1 MPKWIVDKHFN
12 SHMSSLQITAMKC
25 TEVDKEGG
33 VLAAT
38 VTCRLVTDG
47 ATEVVLHVRVDKLAN
62 FISASQHHR
71 IARRLEAALLV
82 TLQGGP
88 PPPQMPPPPP
98 QQQLPQPQD
107 PEQQETQIEQQ
118 QQQEQPQQ
126 QEEQPQSQPQRPQ
139 LPPLLQQQQQ
149 QQRPAPSLPSDWV
162 DPSQVDATGRLE
174 DADAVQDVI
183 RANYIEGGMSG
194 MMPSP
199 ILVQGSLAAKA
210 ATQMATA
217 RVALPGEGPART
229 EISPGAREVF

>member
-38 VTCRLVTDG
+38 VTCRLMTDG

-88 PPPQMPPPPP
+88 PP
-98 QQQLPQPQD
+98 
-107 PEQQETQIEQQ
+107 
-118 QQQEQPQQ
+118 
-126 QEEQPQSQPQRPQ
+126 
-139 LPPLLQQQQQ
+139 
-149 QQRPAPSLPSDWV
+149 
-162 DPSQVDATGRLE
+162 SQVDATGRLE

-183 RANYIEGGMSG
+183 RMNYIEGGMSG

-210 ATQMATA
+210 ATQMATS